1 MNKIK
6 DFFKNNIKYIL
17 ILVIVGIIANYPLP
31 YYIEAP
37 GGTIDITNRIDID
50 GGYVSKGSLNL
61 LYVTEYRGNVMTY
74 LMGLVLP
81 NFDIEKQEERQISN
95 ESAQDI
101 YIRNRVM
108 LENSIDNAT
117 ILAYRHANKTVNIT
131 GYNNVILANYND
143 NDLKI
148 GDNIISIDNVKVSN
162 LIDIKNE
169 LDKKEANQTITIGIR
184 RDNKEHSF
192 KVKLDDEKKL
202 GIIVQTDYEYEL
214 DPEINIKFKTSE
226 SGSSGGLMLALSIY
240 NAITS
245 EDITHG
251 LKVAGTGTID
261 IEGNVGEIG
270 GVKYKIMGA
279 VRNKMDLVFV
289 PAANYDEAMEVK
301 KEHNYDID
309 IIKVNTFEEALNYLN
324 NLSK

>member
-6 DFFKNNIKYIL
+6 EFFKNNIKYIL

-81 NFDIEKQEERQISN
+81 SFDIEKQEERQISN

-169 LDKKEANQTITIGIR
+169 LDKKEANQTITISVM

-289 PAANYDEAMEVK
+289 PTANYDEAMEVK

>member
-6 DFFKNNIKYIL
+6 EFFKNNIKYIL

-143 NDLKI
+143 NELKI
-148 GDNIISIDNVKVSN
+148 GDNIISIDDVKVSN

-169 LDKKEANQTITIGIR
+169 LDKKEANQTITISVM

-251 LKVAGTGTID
+251 FKVAGTGTID

-270 GVKYKIMGA
+270 GIKYKIMGA

-289 PAANYDEAMEVK
+289 PTANYEEAIKVK

>member
-6 DFFKNNIKYIL
+6 EFLKNNIKYIL

-148 GDNIISIDNVKVSN
+148 GDNIISIDDVKVSN
-162 LIDIKNE
+162 IIDIKNE

-214 DPEINIKFKTSE
+214 DPKINIKFKTSE

>member
-6 DFFKNNIKYIL
+6 EFFKNNIRYIL
-17 ILVIVGIIANYPLP
+17 ILVIVGVIANYPLP

-50 GGYVSKGSLNL
+50 GGYSSKGSLNL

-74 LMGLVLP
+74 LMGLILP

-95 ESAQDI
+95 ESTQDI

-108 LENSIDNAT
+108 LENSIDSAT

-131 GYNNVILANYND
+131 GYNNVILVNYND

-169 LDKKEANQTITIGIR
+169 LDKKEANETITVGVIR
-184 RDNKEHSF
+184 NNKEHNF
-192 KVKLDDEKKL
+192 KVKLDEEKKL

-251 LKVAGTGTID
+251 LKIAGTGTID

-289 PAANYDEAMEVK
+289 PEANYEEAIKVK
-301 KEHNYDID
+301 KEKNYDID

>member
-148 GDNIISIDNVKVSN
+148 GDNIISIDDVKVSN

-169 LDKKEANQTITIGIR
+169 LDKKETNQTITISVM

-192 KVKLDDEKKL
+192 KIKLDDEKKL

-270 GVKYKIMGA
+270 GIKYKIMGA

-289 PAANYDEAMEVK
+289 PAANYDEAIEVK

>member
-6 DFFKNNIKYIL
+6 EFFKNNIKYIL

-95 ESAQDI
+95 ESTQDI

-131 GYNNVILANYND
+131 GYNNIILANYND

-309 IIKVNTFEEALNYLN
+309 IIKINTFEEALNYLN

>member
-6 DFFKNNIKYIL
+6 EFLKNNIKYIL

-81 NFDIEKQEERQISN
+81 SFDIEKQEERQISN

-117 ILAYRHANKTVNIT
+117 ILAYRYANKTVNIT

-148 GDNIISIDNVKVSN
+148 GDNIISIDDVKVSN

-169 LDKKEANQTITIGIR
+169 LDKKEANQTITISVM

-251 LKVAGTGTID
+251 FKVAGTGTID

-270 GVKYKIMGA
+270 GIKYKIMGA

-289 PAANYDEAMEVK
+289 PTANYDEAIKVK

>member
-1 MNKIK
+1 M
-6 DFFKNNIKYIL
+6 
-17 ILVIVGIIANYPLP
+17 
-31 YYIEAP
+31 
-37 GGTIDITNRIDID
+37 
-50 GGYVSKGSLNL
+50 
-61 LYVTEYRGNVMTY
+61 
-74 LMGLVLP
+74 
-81 NFDIEKQEERQISN
+81 
-95 ESAQDI
+95 
-101 YIRNRVM
+101 
-108 LENSIDNAT
+108 
-117 ILAYRHANKTVNIT
+117 
-131 GYNNVILANYND
+131 
-143 NDLKI
+143 
-148 GDNIISIDNVKVSN
+148 
-162 LIDIKNE
+162 
-169 LDKKEANQTITIGIR
+169 

-226 SGSSGGLMLALSIY
+226 SGSSGGLMLAISIY

-251 LKVAGTGTID
+251 LKVAGTGTSD

-289 PAANYDEAMEVK
+289 PAANYDEAIKVK

>member
-6 DFFKNNIKYIL
+6 EFLKNNIKYIL

-289 PAANYDEAMEVK
+289 PTANYEEAIKVK

>member
-6 DFFKNNIKYIL
+6 EFLKNNIKYIL

-81 NFDIEKQEERQISN
+81 SFDIEKQEERQISN

-148 GDNIISIDNVKVSN
+148 GDNIISIDDVKVSN

-309 IIKVNTFEEALNYLN
+309 IIKINTFEEALNYLN

>member
-6 DFFKNNIKYIL
+6 EFFKNNIKYIL

-148 GDNIISIDNVKVSN
+148 GDNIISIDDVKVSN

-169 LDKKEANQTITIGIR
+169 LDKKEANQTITISVM

-251 LKVAGTGTID
+251 FKVAGTGTID

-289 PAANYDEAMEVK
+289 PTANYDEAIKVK

>member
-6 DFFKNNIKYIL
+6 EFLKNNIKYIL
-17 ILVIVGIIANYPLP
+17 ILVIIGIIANYPLP

-148 GDNIISIDNVKVSN
+148 GDNIISIDDVKVSN

-169 LDKKEANQTITIGIR
+169 LDKKEANQTITISVM

-192 KVKLDDEKKL
+192 KIKLDDEKKL

-251 LKVAGTGTID
+251 FKVAGTGTID

-270 GVKYKIMGA
+270 GIKYKIMGA
-279 VRNKMDLVFV
+279 VRNKMDLVFA
-289 PAANYDEAMEVK
+289 PTANYDEAIKVK

>member
-6 DFFKNNIKYIL
+6 EFFKNNIKYIL

-81 NFDIEKQEERQISN
+81 SFDIEKQEERQISN

-148 GDNIISIDNVKVSN
+148 GDNIISIDDVKVSN

-169 LDKKEANQTITIGIR
+169 LDKKEANQTITISVM

-251 LKVAGTGTID
+251 FKVAGTGTID

-289 PAANYDEAMEVK
+289 PTANYDEAIKVK

>member
-6 DFFKNNIKYIL
+6 EFFKNNIKYIL

-81 NFDIEKQEERQISN
+81 SFDIEKQEERQISN

-148 GDNIISIDNVKVSN
+148 GDNIISIDDVKVSN

-169 LDKKEANQTITIGIR
+169 LDKKEANQTITISVM

-192 KVKLDDEKKL
+192 KIKLDDEKKL

-251 LKVAGTGTID
+251 FKVAGTGTID

-289 PAANYDEAMEVK
+289 PTANYEEAIKVK

>member
-6 DFFKNNIKYIL
+6 EFFKNNIKYIL

-309 IIKVNTFEEALNYLN
+309 IIKINTFEEALNYLN

>member
-6 DFFKNNIKYIL
+6 EFLKNNIKYIL

-61 LYVTEYRGNVMTY
+61 LYVTEYRGNIMTY

-148 GDNIISIDNVKVSN
+148 GDNIISIDDVKVSN

-169 LDKKEANQTITIGIR
+169 LDKKEANQTITISVM

-192 KVKLDDEKKL
+192 KIKLDDEKKL

>member
-6 DFFKNNIKYIL
+6 EFFKNNIKYIL

-81 NFDIEKQEERQISN
+81 SFDIEKQEERQISN

-117 ILAYRHANKTVNIT
+117 ILAYRYANKTVNIT

-148 GDNIISIDNVKVSN
+148 GDNIISIDDVKVSN

-169 LDKKEANQTITIGIR
+169 LDKKEANQTITISVM

-192 KVKLDDEKKL
+192 KIKLDDEKKL

-251 LKVAGTGTID
+251 FKVAGTGTID

-270 GVKYKIMGA
+270 GIKYKIMGA

-289 PAANYDEAMEVK
+289 PTANYDEAIKVK

>member
-81 NFDIEKQEERQISN
+81 SFDIEKQEERQISN

-148 GDNIISIDNVKVSN
+148 GDNIISIDDVKVSN

-169 LDKKEANQTITIGIR
+169 LDKKEANQTITISVM

-192 KVKLDDEKKL
+192 KIKLDDEKKL

-251 LKVAGTGTID
+251 FKVAGTGTID

-270 GVKYKIMGA
+270 GIKYKIMGA

-289 PAANYDEAMEVK
+289 PTANYDEAIKVK

>member
-6 DFFKNNIKYIL
+6 EFFKNNIKYIL

-61 LYVTEYRGNVMTY
+61 LYVTEYRGNIMTY

-143 NDLKI
+143 NELKI
-148 GDNIISIDNVKVSN
+148 GDNIISIDDVKVSN

-169 LDKKEANQTITIGIR
+169 LDKKEANQTITISVM

-192 KVKLDDEKKL
+192 KIKLDDEKKL

-289 PAANYDEAMEVK
+289 PTANYEEAIKVK

>member
-6 DFFKNNIKYIL
+6 EFFKNNIKYIL

-81 NFDIEKQEERQISN
+81 SFDIEKQEERQISN

-148 GDNIISIDNVKVSN
+148 GDNIISIDDVKVSN

-169 LDKKEANQTITIGIR
+169 LDKKEANQTITISVM

-192 KVKLDDEKKL
+192 KIKLDDEKKL

-251 LKVAGTGTID
+251 FKVAGTGTID

-270 GVKYKIMGA
+270 GIKYKIMGA

-289 PAANYDEAMEVK
+289 PTANYDEAIKVK

>member
-6 DFFKNNIKYIL
+6 EFFKNNIKYIL

-81 NFDIEKQEERQISN
+81 SFDIEKQEERQISN

-148 GDNIISIDNVKVSN
+148 GDNIISIDDVKVSN

-169 LDKKEANQTITIGIR
+169 LDKKEANQTITISVM

-251 LKVAGTGTID
+251 FKVAGTGTID

-270 GVKYKIMGA
+270 GIKYKIMGA

-289 PAANYDEAMEVK
+289 PTANYDEAIKVK

>member
-6 DFFKNNIKYIL
+6 EFLKNNIKYIL

-81 NFDIEKQEERQISN
+81 SFDIEKQEERQISN

-148 GDNIISIDNVKVSN
+148 GDNIISIDDVKVSN

-169 LDKKEANQTITIGIR
+169 LDKKEANQTITISVM

-192 KVKLDDEKKL
+192 KIKLDDEKKL

-251 LKVAGTGTID
+251 FKVAGTGTID

-270 GVKYKIMGA
+270 GIKYKIMGA

-289 PAANYDEAMEVK
+289 PTANYDEAIKVK

>member
-6 DFFKNNIKYIL
+6 EFFKNNIKYIL

-81 NFDIEKQEERQISN
+81 SFDIEKQEERQISN

-148 GDNIISIDNVKVSN
+148 GDNIISIDDVKVSN

-169 LDKKEANQTITIGIR
+169 LDKKEANQTITISVM

-251 LKVAGTGTID
+251 FKVAGTGTID

-289 PAANYDEAMEVK
+289 PTANYEEAIKVK

>member
-6 DFFKNNIKYIL
+6 EFFKNNIKYIL

-81 NFDIEKQEERQISN
+81 SFDIEKQEERQISN

-131 GYNNVILANYND
+131 GYNNIILANYND

-148 GDNIISIDNVKVSN
+148 GDNIISIDDVKVSN

-169 LDKKEANQTITIGIR
+169 LDKKEANQTITISVM

-270 GVKYKIMGA
+270 GIKYKIMGA

-289 PAANYDEAMEVK
+289 PTANYDEAIKVK

-309 IIKVNTFEEALNYLN
+309 IIKVHTFEEALNYLN

>member
-6 DFFKNNIKYIL
+6 EFLKNNIKYIL

-81 NFDIEKQEERQISN
+81 SFDIEKQEERQISN

-117 ILAYRHANKTVNIT
+117 ILAYRYANKTVNIT

-169 LDKKEANQTITIGIR
+169 LDKKEANQTITISVM

-309 IIKVNTFEEALNYLN
+309 IIKINTFEEALNYLN

>member
-6 DFFKNNIKYIL
+6 EFFKNNIKYIL

-81 NFDIEKQEERQISN
+81 SFDIEKQEERQISN

-117 ILAYRHANKTVNIT
+117 ILAYRYANKTVNIT

-148 GDNIISIDNVKVSN
+148 GDNIISIDDVKVSN

-169 LDKKEANQTITIGIR
+169 LDKKEANQTITISVM

-192 KVKLDDEKKL
+192 KIKLDDEKKL

-251 LKVAGTGTID
+251 FKVAGTGTID

-289 PAANYDEAMEVK
+289 PAANYDEAIKVK

>member
-6 DFFKNNIKYIL
+6 EFLKNNIKYIL

-148 GDNIISIDNVKVSN
+148 GDNIISIDDVKVSN

-309 IIKVNTFEEALNYLN
+309 IIKINTFEEALNYLN

>member
-6 DFFKNNIKYIL
+6 EFFKNNIRYIL
-17 ILVIVGIIANYPLP
+17 ILVIVGVIANYPLP

-50 GGYVSKGSLNL
+50 GGYSSKGSLNL

-81 NFDIEKQEERQISN
+81 NFDIEKQEERQVSN
-95 ESAQDI
+95 ESTQDI

-108 LENSIDNAT
+108 LENSIDSAT
-117 ILAYRHANKTVNIT
+117 ILAYKHANKTVNIT
-131 GYNNVILANYND
+131 GYNNVILVNYND

-148 GDNIISIDNVKVSN
+148 GDNIISIDNVKVNN
-162 LIDIKNE
+162 LVDIKNE
-169 LDKKEANQTITIGIR
+169 LDKKEANDIITVGVIR
-184 RDNKEHSF
+184 NNKEHSF
-192 KVKLDDEKKL
+192 KVKLDEEKKL

-289 PAANYDEAMEVK
+289 PEANYEEAIKVK
-301 KEHNYDID
+301 KEKNYDID

>member
-6 DFFKNNIKYIL
+6 EFFKNNIKYIL

-81 NFDIEKQEERQISN
+81 SFDIEKQEERQISN

-117 ILAYRHANKTVNIT
+117 ILAYRYANKTVNIT

-148 GDNIISIDNVKVSN
+148 GDNIISIDDVKVSN

-169 LDKKEANQTITIGIR
+169 LDKKEANQTITISVM

-251 LKVAGTGTID
+251 FKVAGTGTID

-270 GVKYKIMGA
+270 GIKYKIMGA

-289 PAANYDEAMEVK
+289 PTANYEEAIKVK

>member
-6 DFFKNNIKYIL
+6 EFLKNNIKYIL

-50 GGYVSKGSLNL
+50 GGYISKGSLNL

-81 NFDIEKQEERQISN
+81 SFDIEKQEERQISN

-148 GDNIISIDNVKVSN
+148 GDNIISIDDVKVSN

-169 LDKKEANQTITIGIR
+169 LDKKEANQTITISVM

-251 LKVAGTGTID
+251 FKVAGTGTID

-270 GVKYKIMGA
+270 GIKYKIMGA

-289 PAANYDEAMEVK
+289 PTANYDEAIKVK

>member
-6 DFFKNNIKYIL
+6 EFFKNNIRYIL
-17 ILVIVGIIANYPLP
+17 ILVIVGVIANYPLP

-50 GGYVSKGSLNL
+50 GGYSSKGSLNL

-81 NFDIEKQEERQISN
+81 NFDIEKQEERQVSN
-95 ESAQDI
+95 ESTQDI

-108 LENSIDNAT
+108 LENSIDSAT

-131 GYNNVILANYND
+131 GYNNVILVNYND

-169 LDKKEANQTITIGIR
+169 LDKKEANDIITVGVIR
-184 RDNKEHSF
+184 NNKEHSF
-192 KVKLDDEKKL
+192 KVKLDEEKKL

-289 PAANYDEAMEVK
+289 PEANYEEAIKVK
-301 KEHNYDID
+301 KEKNYDID

>member
-6 DFFKNNIKYIL
+6 EFFKNNIKYIL

-81 NFDIEKQEERQISN
+81 SFDIEKQEERQISN

-117 ILAYRHANKTVNIT
+117 ILAYRYANKTVNIT

-148 GDNIISIDNVKVSN
+148 GDNIISIDDVKVSN

-169 LDKKEANQTITIGIR
+169 LDKKEANQTITISVM

-251 LKVAGTGTID
+251 FKVAGTGTID

-270 GVKYKIMGA
+270 GIKYKIMGA

-289 PAANYDEAMEVK
+289 PTANYDEAIKVK

>member
-6 DFFKNNIKYIL
+6 EFLKNNIKYIL

-81 NFDIEKQEERQISN
+81 NFDIEKQEERQTSN

-309 IIKVNTFEEALNYLN
+309 IIKINTFEEALNYLN

>member
-6 DFFKNNIKYIL
+6 EFFKNNIKYIL

-81 NFDIEKQEERQISN
+81 SFDIEKQEERQISN

-117 ILAYRHANKTVNIT
+117 ILAYRYANKTVNIT

-148 GDNIISIDNVKVSN
+148 GDNIISIDDVKVSN

-169 LDKKEANQTITIGIR
+169 LDKKEANQTITISVM

-192 KVKLDDEKKL
+192 KIKLDDEKKL

-289 PAANYDEAMEVK
+289 PAANYDEAIEVK
-301 KEHNYDID
+301 KENNYDID

>member
-6 DFFKNNIKYIL
+6 EFFKNNIKYIL

-81 NFDIEKQEERQISN
+81 SFDIEKQEERQISN

-148 GDNIISIDNVKVSN
+148 GDNIISIDDVKVSN

-169 LDKKEANQTITIGIR
+169 LDKKEANQTITISVM

-226 SGSSGGLMLALSIY
+226 SGSSGGLMLAISIY

-289 PAANYDEAMEVK
+289 PAANYDEAIKVK

>member
-6 DFFKNNIKYIL
+6 EFFKNNIKYIL

-81 NFDIEKQEERQISN
+81 SFDIEKQEERQISN

-148 GDNIISIDNVKVSN
+148 GDNIISIDDVKVSN

-169 LDKKEANQTITIGIR
+169 LDKKEANQTITISVM

-192 KVKLDDEKKL
+192 KVKLDGEKKL

-251 LKVAGTGTID
+251 FKVAGTGTID

>member
-6 DFFKNNIKYIL
+6 EFLKNNIKYIL

-81 NFDIEKQEERQISN
+81 SFDIEKQEERQISN

-117 ILAYRHANKTVNIT
+117 ILAYRYANKTVNIT

-148 GDNIISIDNVKVSN
+148 GDNIISIDDVKVSN

-169 LDKKEANQTITIGIR
+169 LDKKEANQTITISVM

-309 IIKVNTFEEALNYLN
+309 IIKINTFEEALNYLN

>member
-6 DFFKNNIKYIL
+6 EFFKNNIKYIL

-81 NFDIEKQEERQISN
+81 SFDIEKQEERQISN

-143 NDLKI
+143 NELKI
-148 GDNIISIDNVKVSN
+148 GDNIISIDDVKVSN

-169 LDKKEANQTITIGIR
+169 LDKKEANQTITISVM

-192 KVKLDDEKKL
+192 KIKLDDEKKL

-251 LKVAGTGTID
+251 FKVAGTGTID

-270 GVKYKIMGA
+270 GIKYKIMGA

-289 PAANYDEAMEVK
+289 PTANYEEAIKVK